1 MPRILNFD
9 EDGFYI
15 FGADI
20 HNVPE
25 GTPTEDNQ
33 YLAGDNEITT
43 FEKMKLVDGKLV
55 EGLTP
60 EEIAERENQVPQV
73 PTDPVFEKLETIEQ
87 QMQASNIT
95 TFEVL
100 ATVYEDMGTSA
111 ITQFDVMATLYEE
124 ILNLRAEVEALKGAT
139 PQ

>member
-9 EDGFYI
+9 ADGFYI
-15 FGADI
+15 FGEDV

-25 GTPTEDNQ
+25 GTPITENQ
-33 YLAGDNEITT
+33 YLAGDGEETP
-43 FEKMKLVDGKLV
+43 FYLPKLVDGQLV

-60 EEIAERENQVPQV
+60 EEIAERENQVPEV
-73 PTDPVFEKLETIEQ
+73 PKDPVYEKLETIEQ
-87 QMQASNIT
+87 QMQAGNLT

-100 ATVYEDMGTSA
+100 ATMYEDMGTGS
-111 ITQFDVMATLYEE
+111 ITQFEVMATMYEE

-139 PQ
+139 T